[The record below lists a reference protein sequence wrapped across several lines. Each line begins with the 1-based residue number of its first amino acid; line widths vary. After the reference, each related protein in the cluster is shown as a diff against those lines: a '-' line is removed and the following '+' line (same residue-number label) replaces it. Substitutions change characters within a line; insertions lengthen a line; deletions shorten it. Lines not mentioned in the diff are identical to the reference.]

1 MYYAQRLR
9 IHWVW
14 EVITIN
20 DSIPF
25 SFSLFYF
32 FRHTLFPA
40 LAARRNFDLIKA
52 TVATIK
58 RSQNDSFSASGKEGE
73 KRDILRE
80 REQRLTGEITHS
92 IINLITTR
100 ESPSLSYVTFTLQ
113 RYFSFPFFFFLR
125 NLFIVFFMQ
134 NARGKNCE
142 SDWTRRRYI
151 M

>member
-113 RYFSFPFFFFLR
+113 RYFSFFFLR